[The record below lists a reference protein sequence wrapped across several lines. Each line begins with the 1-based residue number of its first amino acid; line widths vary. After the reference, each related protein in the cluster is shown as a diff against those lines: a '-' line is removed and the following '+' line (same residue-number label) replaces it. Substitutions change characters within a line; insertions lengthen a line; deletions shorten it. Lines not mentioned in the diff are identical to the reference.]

1 MPKNKAK
8 GSRHRKEAALEGKA
22 MQHTEFVG
30 GAAPQRAEAESA
42 KHERLKTERAQDTVR
57 EMAAELEE
65 MAGLKTRPAFQLPTS
80 VEEGK
85 RMLRELPDS
94 LREKALERLEALPPR
109 AKTALR
115 FAESAA
121 EMLLVP
127 ARVAVRIAGD
137 FLRVPLALF
146 KVLRHREA

>member
-1 MPKNKAK
+1 LPKNKAK
-8 GSRHRKEAALEGKA
+8 GSR
-22 MQHTEFVG
+22 
-30 GAAPQRAEAESA
+30 
-42 KHERLKTERAQDTVR
+42 KHERLKTERAQETVR

-65 MAGLKTRPAFQLPTS
+65 MAGLKASHAFQLPTS

-94 LREKALERLEALPPR
+94 LREKALERLEALPPQ

-115 FAESAA
+115 FAESAG
-121 EMLLVP
+121 EMLLAP

-137 FLRVPLALF
+137 FLRVPLALL